1 METLTFDLAR
11 PFAIS
16 SEQWLAYRRDGHIV
30 LQGVASVEELEYFRP
45 FIIEI
50 VEEVERSQDRERR
63 LKDTRLLF
71 TQVTNVWLKND
82 ALREFIFA
90 ERFAR
95 IAADL
100 MGVDGVRLYHDQAHI
115 KEPGA
120 KASPWHKD
128 HYYWPLATHH
138 TIKMW
143 LALNDIA
150 LNMGAMRYATGSHRG
165 GRFPEVHISHDS
177 QALFDQIIHDRAIPT
192 PIYHLNAGDA
202 IFHSGEVLNS
212 AGENTSEA
220 RREVI
225 AIIYYADG
233 TRVLAPDH
241 EHRRLDMED
250 FLPGLRPG
258 ELAASDLNPL
268 LYHRPG

>member
-11 PFAIS
+11 PFAIAPEQS
-16 SEQWLAYRRDGHIV
+16 SAYKRDGHIV
-30 LQGVASVEELEYFRP
+30 LRGVASLEDLDHFRP
-45 FIIEI
+45 LIIEI
-50 VEEVERSQDRERR
+50 VEEAERIHDREQR
-63 LKDTRLLF
+63 LENTRLLF

-128 HYYWPLATHH
+128 HYCWPLATHH

-165 GRFPEVHISHDS
+165 GRFPEVPISHDAQS
-177 QALFDQIIHDRAIPT
+177 LFDQIIHDRHIPT
-192 PIYHLNAGDA
+192 PSYHLSAGDA

-212 AGENTSEA
+212 AVENSSDK

-225 AIIYYADG
+225 AIVYYADG

-241 EHRRLDMED
+241 EHRRLDMEA

-258 ELAASDLNPL
+258 DLAASDLNPM
-268 LYHRPG
+268 LYHRTG